1 MGNIAAIAAFSALG
15 FIILVVLLALAIRK
29 KVLAKRKEEQ
39 EALLQ
44 AGSSAYSMV
53 PTAENSSAN
62 ASEVRLSM
70 MFANERAQEPVVH
83 ASPPFLS
90 PDGQRV
96 SRLSQQ
102 YPAHI

>member
-1 MGNIAAIAAFSALG
+1 M
-15 FIILVVLLALAIRK
+15 
-29 KVLAKRKEEQ
+29 LAKKKGEQ

-53 PTAENSSAN
+53 PAAAENPSAS

-70 MFANERAQEPVVH
+70 MFANEPRVQEQTVH

-90 PDGQRV
+90 PEQGQQV
-96 SRLSQQ
+96 GGSRLSQQ
-102 YPAHI
+102 YPAYI